1 MKALLVESITQ
12 SKTTKS
18 TTMWTREGDF
28 EPIETVKERYR
39 DQPERWALIEKNA
52 PRITC
57 DVTGEELI
65 VEPQYKLKVTDEEVC
80 MEEKKKRIEGEATCK
95 NPKKAKTAKAIKAVG
110 GADET
115 PTVVP
120 EPQVARAAKCVPK
133 LEEVKLKLTQNLL
146 IATSQDMQK
155 WMPSGIVDK
164 AQDTKTHITEII
176 EELKVIIDSKM
187 AVKGRP
193 TELTKA
199 AAQASAEVKELGSS
213 IQTLAKMNGPS
224 PANA

>member
-80 MEEKKKRIEGEATCK
+80 MEEKKRRIEGEATCK

-120 EPQVARAAKCVPK
+120 EPQVALQLFLSHLMHFKIISFIPNYLDAALQRP
-133 LEEVKLKLTQNLL
+133 NLC
-146 IATSQDMQK
+146 S
-155 WMPSGIVDK
+155 
-164 AQDTKTHITEII
+164 
-176 EELKVIIDSKM
+176 
-187 AVKGRP
+187 
-193 TELTKA
+193 
-199 AAQASAEVKELGSS
+199 
-213 IQTLAKMNGPS
+213 
-224 PANA
+224 